1 MSRLDNDMLS
11 IDNGQNDLDISYL
24 KKAKEGDKDSIDF
37 LIDKYSPMVKSKAR
51 LYFLAGADRD
61 DIIQEGMIGLYKAI
75 RDYDAVKT
83 SAFKSFADMCITRQ
97 MITAVKTSN
106 RQKHM
111 PLNTYI
117 SLSKPVFEDDSEK
130 TLHEI
135 IRDELDQDPEK
146 LLLGKESYI
155 NTEKNI
161 MKLLSPFEE
170 EVLNLYLQ
178 DKSYQNIA
186 EKLEKTVKA
195 VDNAIQRIKR
205 KLDKYLENSLD

>member
-146 LLLGKESYI
+146 LLLGKESYM